1 MTFIIK
7 LLIVNKLP
15 FVSRFRYDIC
25 LKDCNMKPL
34 HLTSALL
41 FCLIAHAQLSPPGLG
56 ETHSAYWSAA
66 GIRQKLNEKNT
77 SVTYVGTGHISGP
90 HDENPLDK
98 PSIFVVNEEI
108 YHKINPAW
116 QYSYAL
122 SYRRQHHY
130 SHLVTNPD
138 DAEIHQE
145 YRAYARLSH
154 STVFGDFKW
163 KNTLRQEVRKF
174 FNPEFGDISNSLQ
187 LRTRL
192 KTQITAGLDATKT
205 NSISATAEALFSIAH
220 DATANWGDYEY
231 KESRFCLYYTY
242 KPKDMP
248 VTFDLGYMNDLAGKG
263 HEVIDANYIAFD
275 IILEN
280 PF

>member
-1 MTFIIK
+1 MRI
-7 LLIVNKLP
+7 
-15 FVSRFRYDIC
+15 
-25 LKDCNMKPL
+25 
-34 HLTSALL
+34 LL
-41 FCLIAHAQLSPPGLG
+41 FAVAVICSTYSYAQLSPPGLG
-56 ETHSAYWSAA
+56 ETNSAYWSAA
-66 GIRQKLNEKNT
+66 GIRQKINEKNT
-77 SVTYVGTGHISGP
+77 SLTYVGTGRISGP
-90 HDENPLDK
+90 DGENPLDK

-108 YHKINPAW
+108 YHKINSTW

-130 SHLVTNPD
+130 SHLIENPD

-154 STVFGDFKW
+154 STTFGNFKW
-163 KNTLRQEVRKF
+163 KNTVRQEVRKF
-174 FNPEFGDISNSLQ
+174 FNPEFGDIDNSLQ

-192 KTQITAGLDATKT
+192 KTQLSETL
-205 NSISATAEALFSIAH
+205 NSTGTSTISATAEALFSVAH
-220 DATANWGDYEY
+220 DATDSWGNYEY

-242 KPKDMP
+242 RPKELP
-248 VTFDLGYMNDLAGKG
+248 VTFDLGYMNDLVGTG
-263 HEVIDANYIAFD
+263 HNTIDANYLAFD

>member
-1 MTFIIK
+1 MK
-7 LLIVNKLP
+7 L
-15 FVSRFRYDIC
+15 
-25 LKDCNMKPL
+25 L

-66 GIRQKLNEKNT
+66 GIRQKINEKNT
-77 SVTYVGTGHISGP
+77 SLTYIGTGRISGP
-90 HDENPLDK
+90 EEENPLDK
-98 PSIFVVNEEI
+98 PSIFVVNEEM
-108 YHKINPAW
+108 YHKINTAW

-130 SHLVTNPD
+130 SHLVTNPH

-145 YRAYARLSH
+145 YRAYGRLSYS
-154 STVFGDFKW
+154 STFGAFKW

-174 FNPEFGDISNSLQ
+174 FNPEFGDIENSLQ

-192 KTQITAGLDATKT
+192 KTQFSAALNNTSSSAITA
-205 NSISATAEALFSIAH
+205 SAEALFSIPH
-220 DATANWGDYEY
+220 DAAENWGNYEY

-242 KPKDMP
+242 HPKELP
-248 VTFDLGYMNDLAGKG
+248 VTFDLGYMNDLIGKG
-263 HEVIDANYIAFD
+263 HEVTDANYLAFD